1 MKEDSHLCIQALEE
15 TIEVIKERAAV
26 YGSTVDICSRIATLW
41 SVTLGIE
48 IKPEQ
53 VPLCLMQ
60 LKIARL
66 CNKPEHDDSIIDIA
80 GYASVLYALRQ
91 HNTHQKGNHKGD
103 EE

>member
-1 MKEDSHLCIQALEE
+1 M
-15 TIEVIKERAAV
+15 
-26 YGSTVDICSRIATLW
+26 DICSRIATLW

-60 LKIARL
+60 LKIARR

-80 GYASVLYALRQ
+80 GYASVMCGLPKSCGILHLFCTVREKAVFSCS
-91 HNTHQKGNHKGD
+91 
-103 EE
+103 